1 MTEQTDNVTADAPDT
16 LAVARSLMARWAWA
30 EAFNAARLADVAP
43 GRAEANRLDIVA
55 EAAWWLGRLDDC
67 IEAREQAYPRYEA
80 VGDRLRAGQCA
91 VRLWEHH
98 QFKAHPA
105 IAGAWLRRARHALE
119 ADTESIEFGNLE
131 LREAELAHGSG
142 DLAGATTLARDALRL
157 GQQLSSA
164 DLEAEALQTI
174 GRVLIDAGRLA
185 DGLGH
190 LDEAM
195 LSAVEGRLGPYT
207 TGKVYCSLISA
218 CEELGDLRRAA
229 EWTDATLRW
238 SENHP
243 LAMWPAICRLHH
255 AALLQLRGDWGAA
268 EREARQAC
276 LELDGFHVPNV
287 AAGYIEIGEIRRRLG
302 DLDGAEEAF
311 ARAEEL
317 CGQQSAGLALVRL
330 AQRRVDAATAII
342 TRMLAEHTW
351 NQLARGKLLPARVQ
365 IAVAAGDLD
374 TAAAAV
380 NELETHRHRLQEPAP
395 VGRGTVVTRAAPAR
409 PGRRQRGVRDAAPGP
424 SALAAARGSLRGR
437 DSPPAARPSVPRL
450 RRRGRCHPIVR
461 QRGRHLR
468 SARSL
473 PRRRSHSRPHVA
485 LVAAGRTHRTR
496 GRGPRPRRI
505 GTDQQRDRRHPSPQR
520 TDNRS
525 PPLEHLHQGW
535 RDLAYRRRRLRLRTR
550 PRPARSG
557 DRMIARADGAPPNLP
572 PTNQKI
578 SNENGCPDEPA
589 KPRGSQRGRA
599 TQPRWLVD
607 RKGESASAHTPPF
620 REHRMPGP
628 GAHTTLFDGVT
639 RRDITGRRVIERKFW
654 RTEVLRQPGE
664 ACCPPRSLRPSA
676 RIPA

>member
-30 EAFNAARLADVAP
+30 EAFDAARSADVAP
-43 GRAEANRLDIVA
+43 GRAEAIRLDIVA

-80 VGDRLRAGQCA
+80 VGDRLRAGHCA

-105 IAGAWLRRARHALE
+105 IAGAWLRRARRALE

-142 DLAGATTLARDALRL
+142 DLAEATTLARDALRL

-174 GRVLIDAGRLA
+174 GRVLIDAGRLT

-276 LELDGFHVPNV
+276 VELDGFHVPNV

-311 ARAEEL
+311 ARAEEF

-342 TRMLAEHTW
+342 TRMLAEHTS

-380 NELETHRHRLQEPAP
+380 SELERIATDFKNPVLSAAALSSRGRLQLAQGDASAACATLRHALQHWQQLEVPYEVATARLLL
-395 VGRGTVVTRAAPAR
+395 GQACRDGGDEDGATRSFA
-409 PGRRQRGVRDAAPGP
+409 
-424 SALAAARGSLRGR
+424 SAAAIFDRLGASLDAGHIR
-437 DSPPAARPSVPRL
+437 DLTSPL
-450 RRRGRCHPIVR
+450 
-461 QRGRHLR
+461 
-468 SARSL
+468 SL
-473 PRRRSHSRPHVA
+473 PAGLTAREAEVLA
-485 LVAAGRTHRTR
+485 LVASGQTNKAIAATLHLSERT
-496 GRGPRPRRI
+496 
-505 GTDQQRDRRHPSPQR
+505 
-520 TDNRS
+520 
-525 PPLEHLHQGW
+525 
-535 RDLAYRRRRLRLRTR
+535 
-550 PRPARSG
+550 
-557 DRMIARADGAPPNLP
+557 IARHL
-572 PTNQKI
+572 
-578 SNENGCPDEPA
+578 SNIFTKVGVTSRTAAAGFAYENGLAQPA
-589 KPRGSQRGRA
+589 PA
-599 TQPRWLVD
+599 T
-607 RKGESASAHTPPF
+607 G
-620 REHRMPGP
+620 
-628 GAHTTLFDGVT
+628 
-639 RRDITGRRVIERKFW
+639 
-654 RTEVLRQPGE
+654 
-664 ACCPPRSLRPSA
+664 
-676 RIPA
+676 